1 MAWGMIRNGRQA
13 RGLGLALV
21 GLALFMR
28 LLVPP
33 GWMPAAD
40 DGIRL
45 ILCGGF
51 GAEVDHVALGHA
63 PEPADHAVSDHT
75 ARADHS
81 ASGHDKAPSST
92 AMDHPCAF
100 AGFSAALAPVEFVK
114 LVAPVP
120 TAAIA
125 LAAFGEVAIGRG
137 LAAPPPPSTGPPA
150 TF

>member
-81 ASGHDKAPSST
+81 ASGHDKAPPGT

-100 AGFSAALAPVEFVK
+100 AGFSVALAPVEFVK

>member
-1 MAWGMIRNGRQA
+1 MTWGVIRNGRQKRA
-13 RGLGLALV
+13 LGLALV

-51 GAEVDHVALGHA
+51 GAEVDHAALGHA
-63 PEPADHAVSDHT
+63 FEPT
-75 ARADHS
+75 DHS
-81 ASGHDKAPSST
+81 AKGDDKAPSS
-92 AMDHPCAF
+92 AGMNHPCAF
-100 AGFSAALAPVEFVK
+100 AGFSAALAPVAFAK
-114 LVAPVP
+114 LVVPVSI
-120 TAAIA
+120 AAII
-125 LAAFGEVAIGRG
+125 LAGSGEVAIGRG

>member
-1 MAWGMIRNGRQA
+1 MGWGMIRNGRQTRA
-13 RGLGLALV
+13 LGLALV

-51 GAEVDHVALGHA
+51 GAEVDHAALGHG
-63 PEPADHAVSDHT
+63 PEPADHAVSDHA

-81 ASGHDKAPSST
+81 AKGHDKAPPST

-100 AGFSAALAPVEFVK
+100 AAFSAAFAPVEFAK
-114 LVAPVP
+114 LVVP
-120 TAAIA
+120 ISIAATV
-125 LAAFGEVAIGRG
+125 LAASGEVAIGRG
-137 LAAPPPPSTGPPA
+137 LAAPPPPSTGPPV

>member
-1 MAWGMIRNGRQA
+1 MIRNGRQA

-81 ASGHDKAPSST
+81 AGGHDRAPPGT